1 MYEKR
6 NSNNLNNNVINEP
19 YILNLVSPDYDNDN
33 DIDIESETSKKNN
46 GNQRI
51 LKGILKNTD
60 INVEDERRI
69 RLIMIKICTSVLLII
84 MIAPIIVCDIYF
96 GFTDSSCVN
105 EIPNGFNIT
114 MKVYL
119 LVSGFAGLACLL
131 AIIYT
136 IWSLSND
143 NDNNNL
149 TTLFY
154 FKTIGII
161 IGLFQLMWNIL
172 GAVTFWKTIYKGG
185 KCDLMISTY
194 IYVSLIIKLII
205 NSFVIGQNSMKKK

>member
-60 INVEDERRI
+60 INVEDEHRI